1 MIEVLQIVIGVILI
15 SVMGYGCW
23 ISSVML
29 TERSKLRKYTG
40 EYYDFDIDAKLKEM
54 GLTREEAL
62 KYFDDWN
69 IALDFSYCYMV
80 IVWYACNKRVC
91 ETSQWLGEIHNDRT
105 NVKKAKS
112 I

>member
-40 EYYDFDIDAKLKEM
+40 EYYDFDIDSKLKEM
-54 GLTREEAL
+54 GLTRQEAL
-62 KYFDDWN
+62 DLHD
-69 IALDFSYCYMV
+69 
-80 IVWYACNKRVC
+80 
-91 ETSQWLGEIHNDRT
+91 
-105 NVKKAKS
+105 
-112 I
+112 